1 MYTFN
6 NFDNEI
12 KSAMERFSTEMKSIQ
27 TGRATP
33 MVLDN
38 VYINAYGSKMQL
50 AHVASVNLEDAKTL
64 LVTPYDKS
72 VMKDLEQGIND
83 ANLGLSVAA
92 GSEGLRVIFPMLTTE
107 RRAQYVKIV
116 KEKLEDVRVKIRGI
130 REETKKDIETKSK
143 EGDYGEDDKK
153 RFLDALQ
160 EKVDYANNEAE
171 NAFKNKESDI
181 MGDN

>member
-6 NFDNEI
+6 NFDSEI
-12 KSAMERFSTEMKSIQ
+12 KSAMERFALEMKSIQ

-38 VYINAYGSKMQL
+38 VYIDTYGSKMQL
-50 AHVASVNLEDAKTL
+50 SHVASVNLEDAKTL

-83 ANLGLSVAA
+83 ANLGLSVAG

-107 RRAQYVKIV
+107 RRTQYVKIV
-116 KEKLEDVRVKIRGI
+116 KEKLEDARIKIRGV
-130 REETKKDIETKSK
+130 REDAKKEIESKAK
-143 EGDYGEDDKK
+143 EGAYGEDDKK
-153 RFLDALQ
+153 RFLDTLQ
-160 EKVDYANNEAE
+160 AKVDAANDEAE
-171 NAFKNKESDI
+171 AAFKSKESDI

>member
-1 MYTFN
+1 MYNFN
-6 NFDNEI
+6 DFDNNI
-12 KSAMERFSTEMKSIQ
+12 KEVMERLMSDMKSIQ

-38 VYINAYGSKMQL
+38 VYIDAYGSKMQL
-50 AHVASVNLEDAKTL
+50 SHVASVSLEDSKTL
-64 LVTPYDKS
+64 LVVPYDKG

-107 RRAQYVKIV
+107 RRTQYVKIV
-116 KEKLEDVRVKIRGI
+116 KEKLEDARIKIRGV
-130 REETKKDIETKSK
+130 REEAKREIESKAK
-143 EGDYGEDDKK
+143 EGAYGEDDKK
-153 RFLDALQ
+153 RFLDTLQ
-160 EKVDYANNEAE
+160 SKVDSANDAAE
-171 NAFKNKESDI
+171 QSFKNKESDI

>member
-6 NFDNEI
+6 NFDIEI
-12 KSAMERFSTEMKSIQ
+12 KEAMERFLTEMKSIQ

-38 VYINAYGSKMQL
+38 VYIDAYGSKMQL
-50 AHVASVNLEDAKTL
+50 SHVASVNLEDAKTL
-64 LVTPYDKS
+64 LVVPYDKG

-107 RRAQYVKIV
+107 RRTQYVKIV
-116 KEKLEDVRVKIRGI
+116 KEKLEDVRIKIRGV
-130 REETKKDIETKSK
+130 REDAKKEIESK
-143 EGDYGEDDKK
+143 AKDGAYGEDDKK
-153 RFLDALQ
+153 RFLDLLQ
-160 EKVDYANNEAE
+160 SKVDAANDNAE
-171 NAFKNKESDI
+171 LAFKNKESDI

>member
-6 NFDNEI
+6 SFDEEI
-12 KSAMERFSTEMKSIQ
+12 KNAMERLATEMKSIQ

-38 VYINAYGSKMQL
+38 VYIDAYGSKMQIS
-50 AHVASVNLEDAKTL
+50 HVASIGLEDAKTL

-107 RRAQYVKIV
+107 RRTQYVKIV
-116 KEKLEDVRVKIRGI
+116 KDQLEDARIKIRGV
-130 REETKKDIETKSK
+130 REDAKKEIENKAK
-143 EGDYGEDDKK
+143 EGAYGEDDKK
-153 RFLDALQ
+153 RFLDTLQ
-160 EKVDYANNEAE
+160 AKVDKANSDAE
-171 NAFKNKESDI
+171 LAFKSKESEI